1 MSSTESATAAE
12 FPGSVTGPTSG
23 GPEPAQPADLASG
36 PAQTRSL
43 AADAWYDLRRN
54 PIFWIAGVLALGV
67 LAIALFPGM
76 FTSADPKACT
86 LLMRFHGPAEH
97 APFGYDV
104 QGCNVFARTMYGAR
118 SSVEVGVFA
127 TLMTGVIAFLLGMAS
142 GFYGRWVDTLL
153 SRSLDIIA
161 SIPLLLAAIVLLKRL
176 SASGGGTGVWSVV
189 FTLGILGWPGAARVV
204 RSSVISAKQQD
215 YVLAARMLG
224 AGNRRIMLRH
234 ILPNAMAPAIVVLTI
249 TLGGFIATEAT
260 LSFLGIGLQPPAISW
275 GGLINDASTYVRTAP
290 APLLWPAAFLAI
302 TVLAF
307 IMLGDAIRDA
317 FDPRMR

>member
-1 MSSTESATAAE
+1 MSSPESAMAAE
-12 FPGSVTGPTSG
+12 IPAAVTGAAG
-23 GPEPAQPADLASG
+23 GSDPAQPADLTVA
-36 PAQTRSL
+36 AQTRSL

-54 PIFWIAGVLALGV
+54 PIFWVAGVIV
-67 LAIALFPGM
+67 LAVLTIAIFPGL
-76 FTSADPKACT
+76 FTSADPRSCS
-86 LLMRFHGPAEH
+86 LLHRFQGPTDG
-97 APFGYDV
+97 APFGFDE
-104 QGCNVFARTMYGAR
+104 QGCNVYSRTIHGAR
-118 SSVEVGVFA
+118 SSIEVGIFS
-127 TLMTGVIAFLLGMAS
+127 TLLVGLIAFTLGMAS
-142 GFYGRWVDTLL
+142 GFYGRWVDVLL

-161 SIPLLLAAIVLLKRL
+161 SIPLLLAAIVMLKRL
-176 SASGGGTGVWSVV
+176 SASGGSTGVWSVV
-189 FTLGILGWPGAARVV
+189 FTLGVLGWPTVARVV

-249 TLGGFIATEAT
+249 ALGGFIATEAT

-275 GGLINDASTYVRTAP
+275 GGMISSASAHVRTAP
-290 APLLWPAAFLAI
+290 EALLWPASFLAV